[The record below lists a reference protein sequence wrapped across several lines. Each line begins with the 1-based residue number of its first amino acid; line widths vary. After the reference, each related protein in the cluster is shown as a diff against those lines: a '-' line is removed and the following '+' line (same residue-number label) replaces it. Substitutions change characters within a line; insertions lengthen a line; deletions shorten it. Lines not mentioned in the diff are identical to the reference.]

1 MLVQCDVGE
10 IRLLPELP
18 SAWRDGHV
26 TGLRTRG
33 GFEIDLSWKHG
44 ALERASIRS
53 LLGRPLRVRRGN
65 TLRTFDTTRGATLTL
80 VGDELQQD
88 RGVAIL
94 QVDADRRF
102 GTIDRRSTAIL
113 SSTSPARSRMAS
125 SPSRSAVPASR
136 AANTVPI

>member
-1 MLVQCDVGE
+1 VASRPWSHRQ
-10 IRLLPELP
+10 LPRIIE
-18 SAWRDGHV
+18 SDGV
-26 TGLRTRG
+26 NTRA
-33 GFEIDLSWKHG
+33 I
-44 ALERASIRS
+44 IRS

-113 SSTSPARSRMAS
+113 SSTSTARSRMAS
-125 SPSRSAVPASR
+125 APSRSAVPASR
-136 AANTVPI
+136 AANTVSI